1 MVHWKCSWDGPS
13 FAGWLAATIKRNIWL
28 VWATN
33 TFSEELLD
41 SRDHVITFVNCTS
54 RVLETLVD
62 SLCISDGGK
71 LNFMKRMLEAYVSS
85 TIRVVLGKHLEKQ
98 PECTSYVYNCLPKKC
113 SHSLAKEIII
123 ELSYNLRCFRVT
135 VSLSNREIYR
145 FGQKKHILPV
155 NILYIH
161 YRSGICH
168 VIFIGGLTTG
178 PKAYHHYAVS
188 MKTTNFKKVVQ
199 TRRKHINCC

>member
-1 MVHWKCSWDGPS
+1 MDHWKCSRDGPS
-13 FAGWLAATIKRNIWL
+13 FPGWLAATIKRNIWL
-28 VWATN
+28 VWTTN

-41 SRDHVITFVNCTS
+41 SRNHVITFVNCTS
-54 RVLETLVD
+54 PVLKKLVD
-62 SLCISDGGK
+62 SLCISDGRA

-98 PECTSYVYNCLPKKC
+98 PECTSYVYNCLLKKC
-113 SHSLAKEIII
+113 SHLLTKEIII
-123 ELSYNLRCFRVT
+123 ELSCNLRCFRVM
-135 VSLSNREIYR
+135 VSLSNRAIYR
-145 FGQKKHILPV
+145 FGQKKHSLPV

-161 YRSGICH
+161 YSSGICY

-199 TRRKHINCC
+199 TTRKHINSC